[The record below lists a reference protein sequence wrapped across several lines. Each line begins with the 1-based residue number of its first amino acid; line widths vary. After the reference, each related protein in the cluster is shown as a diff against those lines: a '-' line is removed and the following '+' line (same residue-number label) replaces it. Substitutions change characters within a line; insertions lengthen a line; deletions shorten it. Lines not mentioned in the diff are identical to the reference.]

1 MTTDRL
7 PLEAALRNCHPAV
20 TPGACL
26 LQDVI
31 VLATS
36 PAHSL
41 RTSTTRATRGYGSS
55 EGSIGDSS
63 AAGSSTSEL
72 GASCD
77 VEGSAADNEAA
88 PDGSSPPLGPAV
100 VDRLDSAHYE
110 VRPAGL
116 VERQDSAHEVNAQHL
131 VTAGLMFHYVGE
143 CALAA
148 PAVVPH
154 PQRRAI
160 CCDTLPHATSC
171 ASSELYVE
179 AGFRPR
185 AMLCLQAGH
194 PNPNPKINLQ
204 PNPNVG

>member
-1 MTTDRL
+1 MPPSHDTSR
-7 PLEAALRNCHPAV
+7 AF
-20 TPGACL
+20 L

-55 EGSIGDSS
+55 EGSLDGSS
-63 AAGSSTSEL
+63 AAGSSISEL

-77 VEGSAADNEAA
+77 VEGSAADEEAG
-88 PDGSSPPLGPAV
+88 PDGTSPPLGPAV

-131 VTAGLMFHYVGE
+131 GADSKTHGD
-143 CALAA
+143 CTLAA
-148 PAVVPH
+148 SLQFCIDSSRSFDAT
-154 PQRRAI
+154 RS
-160 CCDTLPHATSC
+160 THANMRVLGVL
-171 ASSELYVE
+171 AVE
-179 AGFRPR
+179 ARFS
-185 AMLCLQAGH
+185 AY
-194 PNPNPKINLQ
+194 
-204 PNPNVG
+204 